1 MKKYFRLL
9 KILQITARYRLQDL
23 LADFEIRVPA
33 ILLIMLPFKSHR
45 DLAALNRGTRL
56 RMALEELG
64 PIFIKFGQLLST
76 RRDMLPL
83 DIADELAKLQDQV
96 APFDGDEA
104 RLIIE
109 QALGDKV
116 DNIFNSFSNTPLAS
130 ASIAQI
136 HTANLISGEEIVIK
150 VIRPGIE
157 LVIAQ
162 DLALLH
168 LLASLIE
175 SYTKDGKRLRTKEI
189 IRDYDFVIHD
199 ELNLLAE

>member
-56 RMALEELG
+56 RMALEELV

-83 DIADELAKLQDQV
+83 DIADE
-96 APFDGDEA
+96 G
-104 RLIIE
+104 
-109 QALGDKV
+109 
-116 DNIFNSFSNTPLAS
+116 S
-130 ASIAQI
+130 SI
-136 HTANLISGEEIVIK
+136 
-150 VIRPGIE
+150 RW
-157 LVIAQ
+157 
-162 DLALLH
+162 
-168 LLASLIE
+168 
-175 SYTKDGKRLRTKEI
+175 R
-189 IRDYDFVIHD
+189 
-199 ELNLLAE
+199 